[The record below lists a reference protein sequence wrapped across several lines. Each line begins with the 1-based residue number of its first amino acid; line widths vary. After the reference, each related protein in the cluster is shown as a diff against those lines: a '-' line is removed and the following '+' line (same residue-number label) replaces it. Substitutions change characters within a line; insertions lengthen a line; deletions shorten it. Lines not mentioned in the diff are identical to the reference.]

1 MNLSKSQP
9 ALSNHRLKTKEYI
22 GYALG
27 DTASNFFFQM
37 FGIFLVYYYVDV
49 WGIDAKKVALMM
61 LIVRIFDAVNDPIM
75 GLISDRTNTRWG
87 KFRPYILFAAIP
99 YGICGYM
106 MFAGPDLSEN
116 GKLIYAYIT
125 YALMLVIYTVIN
137 VPYSSLMGV
146 LSPSSNT
153 RTVASSYRFV
163 GAFSGGFLISLF
175 VRPLVKYLGGDNEV
189 LGFQLTLAIFA
200 VVSVLMFWTTFF
212 TTKERVKP
220 PKGQKTNVKEELGEL
235 FQNFPWVMLLL
246 AAVLSTSFIALRSG
260 STVFYF
266 KYLVGGPTE
275 MEFTMEP
282 GEHTLEV
289 AYREDGLYFDGLL
302 ITDDLAVDAGT
313 LSDDAISDEL
323 WREAESADVLTAPM
337 ETYSDDPNASGA
349 YIGVALDVN
358 SVALGVVEDVNSS
371 PPAPIGTASYNFDV
385 PTAGTYKVIFKLKVP
400 TDSYY
405 DDSCWVRI
413 KGATYNTGSDWI
425 KFNGIAD
432 HTPSGPDSGWVWV
445 TAYNSDE
452 MPLFS
457 IGSLDFDKTSIF
469 LSIGM
474 LAQIAGTI
482 MLGFIARKIDK
493 KYAAAILCTITG
505 LCFMTFY
512 FLPKEQFALLVVV
525 NAIGYLCM
533 GPTSALTWALYGDVA
548 DYGEWKFGR
557 RSTGLVFSASLFAIK
572 TGVTVGGFLLPWFL
586 AYYNYVKPPEGD
598 YIAQSDNAKL
608 GILLAFSLVPGI
620 IALLKAGSLLVYPLS
635 QKRVHEIE
643 QELETRRAAEANE

>member
-1 MNLSKSQP
+1 MDLLASKY
-9 ALSNHRLKTKEYI
+9 AEKGHRLKIREYI

-37 FGIFLVYYYVDV
+37 FNIFLVYYYVDV
-49 WGIDAKKVALMM
+49 WGIDAAKIALMM
-61 LIVRIFDAVNDPIM
+61 LVVRIFDAINDPIM

-87 KFRPYILFAAIP
+87 KFRPYILFGAIP

-106 MFAGPDLSEN
+106 MFAGPDLTEN

-125 YALMLVIYTVIN
+125 YALMLVAYTVIN

-146 LSPSSNT
+146 LSPSSRT
-153 RTVASSYRFV
+153 RTVASSFRFV

-175 VRPLVKYLGGDNEV
+175 VRPLVNYLGGDNKV

-220 PKGQKTNVKEELGEL
+220 PKGQKTNVVEELGEL
-235 FQNFPWVMLLL
+235 FRNWPWVMLLV

-260 STVFYF
+260 STVFFF
-266 KYLVGGPTE
+266 KYV
-275 MEFTMEP
+275 
-282 GEHTLEV
+282 V
-289 AYREDGLYFDGLL
+289 Q
-302 ITDDLAVDAGT
+302 
-313 LSDDAISDEL
+313 SDD
-323 WREAESADVLTAPM
+323 T
-337 ETYSDDPNASGA
+337 
-349 YIGVALDVN
+349 
-358 SVALGVVEDVNSS
+358 
-371 PPAPIGTASYNFDV
+371 
-385 PTAGTYKVIFKLKVP
+385 
-400 TDSYY
+400 
-405 DDSCWVRI
+405 
-413 KGATYNTGSDWI
+413 
-425 KFNGIAD
+425 
-432 HTPSGPDSGWVWV
+432 
-445 TAYNSDE
+445 
-452 MPLFS
+452 PLFS
-457 IGSLDFDKTSIF
+457 IGSLQFDKTSIF
-469 LSIGM
+469 LSTGM

-505 LCFMTFY
+505 LCFMLFY
-512 FLPKEQFALLVVV
+512 FLPTDPKWYVLLVVV

-586 AYYNYVKPPEGD
+586 AFYGYVKPPEGTD
-598 YIAQSDNAKL
+598 YIEQSPRAIY
-608 GILLAFSLVPGI
+608 GITLAFSLVPGI
-620 IALLKAGSLLVYPLS
+620 IALFKAGSLMIYPLN
-635 QKRVHEIE
+635 QKRVGQIE
-643 QELETRRAAEANE
+643 QELKERRAADSDDKEQE